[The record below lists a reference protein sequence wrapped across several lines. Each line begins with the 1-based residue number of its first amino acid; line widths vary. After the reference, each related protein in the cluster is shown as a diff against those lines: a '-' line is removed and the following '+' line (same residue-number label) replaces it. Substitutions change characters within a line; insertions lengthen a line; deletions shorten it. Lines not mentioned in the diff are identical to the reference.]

1 MIDLDV
7 NSMYAGTMTET
18 KFFPKFFK
26 SGNPT
31 IVDGEQWYDVGVR
44 DTEVAEWIRTND
56 KELWVDTTVPY
67 PSFGSFDIHEKL
79 YMMLELRFG

>member
-1 MIDLDV
+1 MMDLDV
-7 NSMYAGTMTET
+7 NSMYAGT
-18 KFFPKFFK
+18 FRFDYPVKFFK

-31 IVDGEQWYDVGVR
+31 LVDGERWYDVGVR
-44 DTEVAEWIRTND
+44 DTEVAAWIRSND

-79 YMMLELRFG
+79 YVMLELRFG